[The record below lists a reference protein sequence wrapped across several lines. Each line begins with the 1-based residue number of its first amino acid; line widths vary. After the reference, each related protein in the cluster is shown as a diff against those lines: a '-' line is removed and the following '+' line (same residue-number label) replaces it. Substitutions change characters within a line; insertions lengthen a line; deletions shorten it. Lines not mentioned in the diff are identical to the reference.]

1 MFEQYVLHSSLF
13 RDSLKCYF
21 RISLLSQFQLVGDFG
36 GDVFEGDGRPGY
48 PLEAYAVERETGQLA
63 HLHLPLHKVITGG
76 IAGHAQQHVALAQL
90 VLAAVGVEN
99 LPNLLHHLAGLHGR
113 RGLHAP
119 GEAERARLR
128 LVFKRGHG
136 CGWRSP
142 ASPWGGGGVFVV
154 VFRPYAG
161 LLRLLRAAEHRSRE
175 TGMDREG
182 WKWGRLRE

>member
-36 GDVFEGDGRPGY
+36 GNVFEGNGRPGY
-48 PLEAYAVERETGQLA
+48 PLEAYAIERETGQLA

-142 ASPWGGGGVFVV
+142 APWRGGGVFVV
-154 VFRPYAG
+154 VFWPYTG